1 MTETKWPHDDDPN
14 DPTLSASTARAAS
27 AVTGPPP
34 SAKPP
39 PVGAGFRRAVYNV
52 ALAIPL
58 VVLVAWTLAPFL
70 VTLSVSF
77 KNRAEVFSQPS
88 LIPANPT
95 LDAYREVLS
104 SDSFTT
110 SLTNSILVGFG
121 TTLLTLAIGVPA
133 AYAFARWRFRG
144 RHLLL
149 LFTLLPRLVP
159 SLGLMVPI
167 YRLAVAAG
175 MLDKIVTLII
185 VYTGMLLPLAV
196 WLMVGFFQQ
205 VPREIEE
212 AASVDG
218 ASLWGRLRFIVA
230 PLAAPA
236 MITIGVLAFREAWNE
251 FTLVLVLTSTPAT
264 RTLPYELYL
273 MQGVV
278 GIANFPGEAAFTIL
292 TVLPFILAYTRVEK
306 YVVAGLLSGSGK

>member
-1 MTETKWPHDDDPN
+1 MSDSRKEKEP
-14 DPTLSASTARAAS
+14 AFAAATARAAG
-27 AVTGPPP
+27 AVTGLPPEP
-34 SAKPP
+34 RRT
-39 PVGAGFRRAVYNV
+39 AGSRIRRGSQQFLLALPLV
-52 ALAIPL
+52 AL
-58 VVLVAWTLAPFL
+58 VVWTIAPFL

-77 KNRAEVFSQPS
+77 KERAAVFAQPG
-88 LIPANPT
+88 LIPTSPN

-104 SDSFTT
+104 SESFTT
-110 SLTNSILVGFG
+110 SFLNSVVVGVG
-121 TTLLTLAIGVPA
+121 TTLLTLVIGVPA
-133 AYAFARWRFRG
+133 AYAFARFNFRG

-175 MLDKIVTLII
+175 LLDKRITLII

-205 VPREIEE
+205 IPREIEE
-212 AASVDG
+212 AANVDG
-218 ASLWGRLRFIVA
+218 ASLWGRLRYIVA

-251 FTLVLVLTSTPAT
+251 FTLVLVLTSTPGK
-264 RTLPYELYL
+264 RTLPFELYL
-273 MQGVV
+273 MQGIE
-278 GIANFPGEAAFTIL
+278 GIANFPGQAAFTIL
-292 TVLPFILAYTRVEK
+292 TILPFIVVYTRVEK
-306 YVVAGLLSGSGK
+306 YVVAGLVTGSGK

>member
-1 MTETKWPHDDDPN
+1 MTDPETA
-14 DPTLSASTARAAS
+14 LAGSMARATG
-27 AVTGPPP
+27 AVTGPAPEGP
-34 SAKPP
+34 AK
-39 PVGAGFRRAVYNV
+39 RRRGWLWWFKQVMLTLPLIA
-52 ALAIPL
+52 L
-58 VVLVAWTLAPFL
+58 VVWTVTPFL

-77 KNRAEVFSQPS
+77 KQRAEVFADPS
-88 LIPANPT
+88 LIPSNPT
-95 LDAYREVLS
+95 LDAYREVLT

-110 SLTNSILVGFG
+110 SFMNSVVVGVG
-121 TTLLTLAIGVPA
+121 TTLLTLLIGVPA
-133 AYAFARWRFRG
+133 AYAFARFNFRG

-175 MLDKIVTLII
+175 LLDKRVTLII

-205 VPREIEE
+205 IPKEIEE

-218 ASLWGRLRFIVA
+218 ATLWGRLRYIVA

-251 FTLVLVLTSTPAT
+251 FTLVLVLTSSPGK
-264 RTLPYELYL
+264 RTLPFELYL
-273 MQGVV
+273 MQGIE
-278 GIANFPGEAAFTIL
+278 GIANFPGEAAFTLL
-292 TVLPFILAYTRVEK
+292 TVLPFVLVYTRVEK
-306 YVVAGLLSGSGK
+306 YVVAGLVSGSGK

>member
-1 MTETKWPHDDDPN
+1 MSDIETGSEPPF
-14 DPTLSASTARAAS
+14 STATAKAAS
-27 AVTGPPP
+27 AVTGRPPEAP
-34 SAKPP
+34 RQTGSRLWSLARK
-39 PVGAGFRRAVYNV
+39 VLLAV
-52 ALAIPL
+52 PL
-58 VVLVAWTLAPFL
+58 IALVAWTLAPFL

-77 KNRAEVFSQPS
+77 KERAQVFADPG
-88 LIPANPT
+88 LIPANPN

-104 SDSFTT
+104 SDSFLT
-110 SLTNSILVGFG
+110 SLMNSLIVGIG
-121 TTLLTLAIGVPA
+121 TTLLTIVIGVPA
-133 AYAFARWRFRG
+133 AYAFARFNFRG

-159 SLGLMVPI
+159 SIGIMVPI
-167 YRLAVAAG
+167 YRLAVAVGA
-175 MLDKIVTLII
+175 LDSRLTLIV

-205 VPREIEE
+205 IPREIEE
-212 AASVDG
+212 AANVDG
-218 ASLWGRLRFIVA
+218 ASLWGRLRYIVA

-251 FTLVLVLTSTPAT
+251 FTLVLVLTSTPGK

-273 MQGVV
+273 MQGVE

-292 TVLPFILAYTRVEK
+292 TVLPFILIYTRIEK
-306 YVVAGLLSGSGK
+306 YVVAGIVSGSGK